1 MTNWGKWVW
10 WIGAAVFV
18 LLLLPMVAWAD
29 NCGSLTDCWG
39 TVGGAAGT
47 AGGIG
52 GALGGGL
59 GGGGLGGDGDG
70 EGDENGDE
78 TPNQPDPEGG
88 DDDVDNPCSQ

>member
-39 TVGGAAGT
+39 TVSGAAGAA
-47 AGGIG
+47 AGAG

-59 GGGGLGGDGDG
+59 GGDDG
-70 EGDENGDE
+70 EGDGD
-78 TPNQPDPEGG
+78 PDQPAPDGG
-88 DDDVDNPCSQ
+88 DDNVDNPCSQ